1 MCACTVINAQQH
13 ALYPDVTVVSS
24 DDRGITLEFRPGYV
38 DNQAI
43 EFQHT
48 TFELPQFTFGLRAV
62 KSEPGREDLQSRVIN
77 LAVPGYSGTI
87 VSVVQADYETVNGFS
102 LAPIPQIVPKD
113 NLGAAERVYAPKFIS
128 QQEFYPKT
136 LAAIQSIGKVK
147 GWLTA
152 NLVITPLQ
160 YQSSTKT
167 LRKYSRIVVRV
178 EYGSKENLFDN
189 TGSDEWARASLIN
202 YSAGKRWATSLALRK
217 SAAADALLSSGLW
230 YKMEVTDDGIYK
242 VDATYLRSLGVEPS
256 SLSSITDIKIFGYN
270 GRMLPE
276 NLLSSR
282 PADLP
287 QCAVMYVDK
296 NSNGKFNDD
305 DYVLFY
311 GQGTTGWN
319 YDPVQKDFNHYIN
332 IYSNSN
338 YYFLAVG
345 ANAPVKTAQQTSFAV
360 TGGSSVTTALGK
372 IFFKEE
378 KFNFN
383 QSGQNWVSSPL
394 NANGVRTISNK
405 LQGWVEGTSVKY
417 VYSLFSRSNAD
428 ATFTIEEPGTTPATL
443 TISGMTNYY
452 LDSPETNYANAGTS
466 QMIRTPNLSDSRSNL
481 KITYQSPGT
490 VALGFIDWVRIF
502 YQQKLTADGNQLMF
516 HSPDTSGLVEY
527 YVDGFTSNN
536 QLVFDI
542 SDVNNVRAVSYQT
555 GQLQGSLSFSDSNSA
570 GILKRY
576 WVGTPSTYKYPKSV
590 VKLPNSNLHG
600 FNGAEFIIITPAEF
614 KNEAV
619 RLKTHKESLPQPIST
634 VVVDIDTLFNEFG
647 FGISDPVAMRDFI
660 KYAAE
665 YWSTKAKYV
674 LLFGDASYDHKL
686 ILGNDRWWVPTIQT
700 SQSNNKIFTYNYEDF
715 FSYLDP
721 AIQTKV
727 SIAVGRLCPRSVEQ
741 ARVLVDKIIGY
752 ETKSAKTNWKNTITI
767 VADDLWSTD
776 NQGGEIF
783 NTYDSEVLASS
794 YTPKDFEIK
803 RIYTEEY
810 PLLYA
815 SSGRK
820 RPEARQAIL
829 DQVNN
834 GTLILNYAGHG
845 NPKVWAHEAILTYDD
860 VKTQF
865 SNSDRLTFIVAATCD
880 WGRFDEAGEQSSA
893 EEVMIVQGGG
903 AIGVLSATRA
913 VYADRNAYMNQQFY
927 IYLLNSSVPMRFGD
941 AYLLTKNSVG
951 GYSADDNEQKYFLL
965 GDPTVRLVVP
975 EGAVTIDSLN
985 GKSISVLD
993 TVKALE
999 KIVMKGTVRDHANSP
1014 LTSYNGT
1021 ATITVYDAERTRKI
1035 PQISTVTINE
1045 TGTIIYRGEA
1055 SINSGVLNAE
1065 FVVPKDIAYDN
1076 KNGRISLYFSNA
1088 SSDGRGYTRNFIVGG
1103 TNAQAEPDSIGPEI
1117 SIYFDTPSFR
1127 SGDVVSSN
1135 TTLIVELHD
1144 KSGINSSANSIGHRL
1159 EAWIDDNAKSIDLTD
1174 SYKGQIDSYQSG
1186 TAEYRLSGLAP
1197 GSHTIKVRAWDV
1209 YNNSSTAEANFT
1221 VSASEGLSIYNV
1233 YNFPNPVSKTTTF
1246 TFQHNQLSGID
1257 VTISIYTVAG
1267 RLIHSIERR
1276 GYGDRFFRVDWDGR
1290 DSDGDL
1296 VGNGLYLYKVVAKT
1310 TDGKYSSESLGK
1322 LAIVR

>member
-1 MCACTVINAQQH
+1 MNAQYN
-13 ALYPDVTVVSS
+13 ALYPDVTVLAS
-24 DDRGITLEFRPGYV
+24 DDRSITIEFRPNYFE
-38 DNQAI
+38 NQTM

-48 TFELPQFTFGLRAV
+48 TFELPQFKFGVRAAQRM
-62 KSEPGREDLQSRVIN
+62 PGMEDLQSRVIN
-77 LAVPGYSGTI
+77 LAVPGYTGTT
-87 VSVVQADYETVNGFS
+87 VAVVEADYETVNGFS
-102 LAPIPQIVPKD
+102 LAPIPQMIPKD
-113 NLGAAERVYAPKFIS
+113 NLGAAERVYVPKFVS
-128 QQEFYPKT
+128 QQEFYPKI

-147 GWLTA
+147 GWITA
-152 NLVITPLQ
+152 NVIVTPLQ

-178 EYGSKENLFDN
+178 EYGGKENLFDN

-202 YSAGKRWATSLALRK
+202 YSIGKRWAASLTLKK
-217 SAAADALLSSGLW
+217 SSAVDAFLTSGLW
-230 YKMEVTDDGIYK
+230 FKMEVAEDGMYK
-242 VDATYLRSLGVEPS
+242 IDATYLRSLGVEPS
-256 SLSSITDIKIFGYN
+256 SLSSITDIKIFGSN

-276 NLLSSR
+276 TLLSSR

-305 DYVLFY
+305 DYILFY

-319 YDPVQKDFNHYIN
+319 YDPVQKNFSHYIN

-345 ANAPVKTAQQTSFAV
+345 ANAPIKTVQQTSFAV
-360 TGGSSVTTALGK
+360 SGGSSVTTTLGK
-372 IFFKEE
+372 VFFKEE

-383 QSGQNWVSSPL
+383 QSGQNWVSTPL

-405 LQGWVEGTSVKY
+405 LYGWVEGTSIKY

-428 ATFTIEEPGTTPATL
+428 ATFIIEEPGTAPSTL
-443 TISGMTNYY
+443 NIGGMTNYI
-452 LDSPETNYANAGTS
+452 LDSPVFDYANTGTS
-466 QMIRTPNLSDSRSNL
+466 QMIRTPNLFDSRSNL
-481 KITYQSPGT
+481 KITYQSAGT
-490 VALGFIDWVRIF
+490 VAQGFIDWLRIF
-502 YQQKLTADGNQLMF
+502 YQQKLTADGNQLLF
-516 HSPDTSGLVEY
+516 HSPDTSGVVEY
-527 YVDGFTSNN
+527 YVDGFTSNDCS
-536 QLVFDI
+536 VFDI
-542 SDVNNVRAVSYQT
+542 SDVNNVRTLSYQT
-555 GQLQGSLSFSDSNSA
+555 GQLHGSLSFSDSNSA
-570 GILKRY
+570 GQLKRY
-576 WVGTPSTYKYPKSV
+576 WVGTPSTYKYPKSFI
-590 VKLPNSNLHG
+590 KIPNSNLHG
-600 FNGAEFIIITPAEF
+600 FNGAEFIVITPAEF
-614 KNEAV
+614 KSEAV
-619 RLKTHKESLPQPIST
+619 RLKSHKESLSQPIST

-647 FGISDPVAMRDFI
+647 FGITDPVAMRDFI
-660 KYAAE
+660 KYAVDH
-665 YWSTKAKYV
+665 WTMKPKYV

-686 ILGNDRWWVPTIQT
+686 ILGNDKWWVPTIQT
-700 SQSNNKIFTYNYEDF
+700 SQSNNKIYTYNNEDF
-715 FSYLDP
+715 FSYLDQ
-721 AIQTKV
+721 ANQTKV

-752 ETKSAKTNWKNTITI
+752 EKKSLKSNWKNTITI

-776 NQGGEIF
+776 DQGGETF
-783 NTYDSEVLASS
+783 NTSDSEILASS
-794 YTPKDFEIK
+794 YTPKDFEIR

-865 SNSDRLTFIVAATCD
+865 FNNDRLTFIVAATCD

-927 IYLLNSSVPMRFGD
+927 TYLLNSSAPMRFGD
-941 AYLLTKNSVG
+941 AYLLTKNAVG
-951 GYSADDNEQKYFLL
+951 GYDADDNEQKYFLL

-975 EGAVTIDSLN
+975 EGTVTIDSLN

-999 KIVMKGTVRDHANSP
+999 KIVLKGTVRDLSNAV

-1021 ATITVYDAERTRKI
+1021 AAITVYDAERSRKI
-1035 PQISTVTINE
+1035 PQIPTVTINE

-1055 SINSGVLNAE
+1055 SINNGLLNAE

-1076 KNGRISLYFSNA
+1076 KNGRISLYFSNTA
-1088 SSDGRGYTRNFIVGG
+1088 SDGRGYTTHFIVGG
-1103 TNAQAEPDSIGPEI
+1103 TNNQAEPDSVGPEI

-1159 EAWIDDNAKSIDLTD
+1159 EAWIDESAKSIDLTD
-1174 SYKGQIDSYQSG
+1174 SYKGQIDSYQTG
-1186 TAEYRLSGLAP
+1186 TAEYRFNGLNP
-1197 GSHTIKVRAWDV
+1197 GTHTIKVRAWDV
-1209 YNNSSTAEANFT
+1209 YNNSSIAEAKFT
-1221 VSASEGLSIYNV
+1221 VSAREGLSIYNV
-1233 YNFPNPVSKTTTF
+1233 YNFPNPLSKSTTF

-1257 VTISIYTVAG
+1257 VTINIYTVAG
-1267 RLIHSIERR
+1267 RLIHSIHRQ
-1276 GYGDRFFRVDWDGR
+1276 GYSERFFRAEWDGR
-1290 DSDGDL
+1290 DSDGNL
-1296 VGNGLYLYKVVAKT
+1296 VGNGIYLYKVAAT
-1310 TDGKYSSESLGK
+1310 TADGKYSSESLGK